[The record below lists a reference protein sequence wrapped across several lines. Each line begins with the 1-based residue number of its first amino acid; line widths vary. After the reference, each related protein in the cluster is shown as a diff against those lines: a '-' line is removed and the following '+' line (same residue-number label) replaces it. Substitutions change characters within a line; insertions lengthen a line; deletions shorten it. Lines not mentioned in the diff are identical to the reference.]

1 MNDLTPI
8 AAHAAN
14 QLSMGETIL
23 FWVCAPLIVVA
34 AAGVLLAKKPVHAAV
49 SMIFVMIPLAVIYF
63 AQEASFVGAVQV
75 IVYTGAV
82 MMLFL
87 FVIMLV
93 GVGATETRR
102 ERIRGQLPAAVL
114 AGLGTVILLVTLVV
128 RGMSGAQARGLE
140 LANSETNPVGLAKL
154 LFGSHVG
161 AMELTGALLIVAALG
176 AMTLTHKHR
185 HGPKADLAAT
195 AAAKMKAFAEKGTHI
210 GQLPTPGVYASTNAA
225 TAPAFGAGGK
235 TIEASVP
242 RVLRVRGQAQ
252 SLAEV
257 APAVVATVAQGGST
271 HGAQASRGVGLSG
284 GIGMPGRE
292 KAPEIAP
299 RPTGGLLGGAFAAP
313 AAQLD
318 AAAPSEPAGETSATP
333 TTEKE
338 GE

>member
-1 MNDLTPI
+1 MNTLVPLAVNAAGNLT
-8 AAHAAN
+8 
-14 QLSMGETIL
+14 MGETIL

-102 ERIRGQLPAAVL
+102 ERLRGQMPAAVL
-114 AGLGTVILLVTLVV
+114 AGLGTVSLLIAIVV
-128 RGMSGAQARGLE
+128 RGTAGVTPAGLE
-140 LANSETNPVGLAKL
+140 LANAETNPVALAKL
-154 LFGSHVG
+154 LFGTHVG

-195 AAAKMKAFAEKGTHI
+195 AAAKMKAYAEKGEHI

-235 TIEASVP
+235 TVEGSVP

-257 APAVVATVAQGGST
+257 APNMVAAIGSGQAVHGPEASKAVYRSGS
-271 HGAQASRGVGLSG
+271 
-284 GIGMPGRE
+284 IGMPGRE
-292 KAPEIAP
+292 KAPEVAP
-299 RPTGGLLGGAFAAP
+299 HATGGLLGGAFAPP
-313 AAQLD
+313 AAQIE
-318 AAAPSEPAGETSATP
+318 AAGETSS
-333 TTEKE
+333 TENDQKE